1 MKPPFNPFVINAYQG
16 KSFFCD
22 REKELETLIQH
33 IKNDRNIVL
42 YAWRRFGKSAL
53 IHRLFEDLEGSNE
66 FETIYVDLLATQNL
80 GESIQAIASGI
91 YEKFG
96 KTSSGIGATLHKL
109 LASIG
114 ASLNFNPHTGFPE
127 ISVNLRKPEKATES
141 LHALGVF
148 LKSRK
153 KRIVLAID
161 EFQQISE
168 YEPQAEAIF
177 RTWVQEIPEVRFIFS
192 GSHRSMMEAM
202 FTETKRPFYQSSQL
216 EALNPIDLV
225 KYTDFIRD
233 HFLKAKKEI
242 TDSSISKIYELSR
255 GQTYT
260 IQLLCNRLY
269 STYQRIS
276 ETEVHLIFQQILD
289 QQKVIYANFQK
300 ILTRTQWNVLKAIAK
315 EEPLF
320 NPFAKEF
327 IAKHDLGATSSVR
340 TAIKALEKQ
349 EMVIQDQGAYLVHDV
364 QLARWLT
371 QI

>member
-1 MKPPFNPFVINAYQG
+1 M
-16 KSFFCD
+16 
-22 REKELETLIQH
+22 
-33 IKNDRNIVL
+33 
-42 YAWRRFGKSAL
+42 
-53 IHRLFEDLEGSNE
+53 
-66 FETIYVDLLATQNL
+66 
-80 GESIQAIASGI
+80 
-91 YEKFG
+91 
-96 KTSSGIGATLHKL
+96 
-109 LASIG
+109 
-114 ASLNFNPHTGFPE
+114 
-127 ISVNLRKPEKATES
+127 
-141 LHALGVF
+141 
-148 LKSRK
+148 
-153 KRIVLAID
+153 AID

-300 ILTRTQWNVLKAIAK
+300 SLPELNGMCSKQLPKR
-315 EEPLF
+315 
-320 NPFAKEF
+320 NPCST
-327 IAKHDLGATSSVR
+327 HSLRNLLQNMT
-340 TAIKALEKQ
+340 
-349 EMVIQDQGAYLVHDV
+349 
-364 QLARWLT
+364 
-371 QI
+371 